1 MCLVIIQSCCLL
13 RRTHASSKNGG
24 RRNLSGA
31 IAPHRRPAHRHADA
45 PPAHPAPAPPPLR
58 MYRRTRDPRRG
69 AGRRPQPQPH
79 SDQTVTSEAHRYAHR
94 TDRGVCR
101 VGADR
106 WSPLALHAPQLSAC
120 GCAPGP
126 RAGMAP
132 APAERRAE
140 RRGPPW
146 STRPVRVT
154 PVRLPSLALNY
165 VIVYAYVMSLGNRV
179 VAHADTL
186 THRNLEGRG
195 APLRAQTLLK
205 K

>member
-1 MCLVIIQSCCLL
+1 M
-13 RRTHASSKNGG
+13 
-24 RRNLSGA
+24 
-31 IAPHRRPAHRHADA
+31 
-45 PPAHPAPAPPPLR
+45 
-58 MYRRTRDPRRG
+58 
-69 AGRRPQPQPH
+69 
-79 SDQTVTSEAHRYAHR
+79 HR
-94 TDRGVCR
+94 TQRCVSW
-101 VGADR
+101 AL
-106 WSPLALHAPQLSAC
+106 SPLHAPQLPAC

-140 RRGPPW
+140 RRGPW